1 MRNSSYTVGIRSYTV
16 GIRPYTVGIRSYRV
30 ITHPYAVISSAPLL
44 LCSPSPPFPM
54 TTLTTPPPSFA
65 RQRDYWAVGLNH
77 FAVDVLNGGRN
88 LIIALLAVALLLTN
102 EQVALVALV
111 YNVGNALSQPLF
123 GLLADKVGPRWLVIG
138 GMGWMMLFAGLAAV
152 ASDWLALAAITCM
165 GLGSGAFHPA
175 GTMVASHVAA
185 PQRARATSVFFFMGQ
200 MGLFVGPIVVGMALD
215 TWGRPG
221 FGVIALLAAV
231 ALLSG
236 WQWVVNPAHEAA
248 VAPAPAPAETATV
261 RPRPRLTL
269 VLPLLLTL
277 VGYSTINVTMLTFMP
292 KLLTER
298 AYDMSYV
305 GWLAGVFML
314 CAAVGGTVGGVLADK
329 YGGRWVIL
337 GGLLTCIVPLYLAIP
352 ATGVWQVLGLGVA
365 GFFSGMPHSV
375 LVLLV
380 QGLLPARR
388 ALASGLVL
396 GAMFFGGAVG
406 SYAIGL
412 AADSVGLELA
422 MQGLV
427 LFPLVGAVASLMV
440 KSEK

>member
-1 MRNSSYTVGIRSYTV
+1 MRNGDCGIRN
-16 GIRPYTVGIRSYRV
+16 RPY
-30 ITHPYAVISSAPLL
+30 AAISSAPLPL
-44 LCSPSPPFPM
+44 CPPAPLPPCSPSPPLPM

>member
-1 MRNSSYTVGIRSYTV
+1 MRNADPPPPSFLRGRHASAPVGIR
-16 GIRPYTVGIRSYRV
+16 
-30 ITHPYAVISSAPLL
+30 PYAVISSAPLPPPL
-44 LCSPSPPFPM
+44 PSPSAPSPHDHPHH
-54 TTLTTPPPSFA
+54 PSPSFA

-111 YNVGNALSQPLF
+111 YNIGNALSQPLF

-231 ALLSG
+231 ALISG

-248 VAPAPAPAETATV
+248 VAPAPAPAEATTV

-440 KSEK
+440 KSGK